1 MENRQPTKTLAW
13 LMMLIFLPIVGFILY
28 FFFGENSRKDRS
40 ISKKSLDKLIKQTMF
55 EYNEQQN
62 LTLPPQH
69 SRLIYLFQQQ
79 NMAFPFKDNNIE
91 VYTSGYQF
99 FLSLLKE
106 IGQSTQHI
114 HLLSY
119 IFEDDALGNLIA
131 DALIDKVKQGV
142 KVRVI
147 YDDVGR

>member
-40 ISKKSLDKLIKQTMF
+40 ISKKSLDKLTKQTMF

-79 NMAFPFKDNNIE
+79 NMAFR
-91 VYTSGYQF
+91 
-99 FLSLLKE
+99 LK
-106 IGQSTQHI
+106 ITT
-114 HLLSY
+114 
-119 IFEDDALGNLIA
+119 
-131 DALIDKVKQGV
+131 
-142 KVRVI
+142 
-147 YDDVGR
+147 